1 MRPPSW
7 IPVVLI
13 LFATAASAQVPP
25 RAAQIALAVQAAPAD
40 RRDAAKVYGY
50 GEDGSFITLREGTN
64 DMICLADDPA
74 TEGIEVNCYHA
85 SLEPFMA
92 RGRALTAE
100 GVEGAERTRV
110 RYQEIEAG
118 TLKMPGQPAILYTMN
133 ATSWDPAAGTVTGE
147 YRRQTIYIPYATAES
162 TGLSTQASDAAPWI
176 MFPGTPGAHIMIT
189 PPRRA
194 GG

>member
-1 MRPPSW
+1 MRPVRC
-7 IPVVLI
+7 IPIALI
-13 LFATAASAQVPP
+13 LFAPAASAQVLP
-25 RAAQIALAVQAAPAD
+25 RDAQIALAVQAAPAD

-50 GEDGSFITLREGTN
+50 AEDGSFVALRDGTN
-64 DMICLADDPA
+64 DMICLADDPQA
-74 TEGIEVNCYHA
+74 EGIEVNCYHA

-118 TLKMPGQPAILYTMN
+118 TLKMPEQPAILYTLN
-133 ATSWDPAAGTVTGE
+133 AGAFDPATGTVTDG

-189 PPRRA
+189 PARGPRS
-194 GG
+194 